1 MAVRFVLREG
11 FLGIRRNPGLFFLAV
26 SVNTITLFLLSL
38 FLLLTLNL
46 FRFTRS
52 SEERVEVAAFLTDD
66 APVKELTTQ
75 VAQLVGVDAVRFVS
89 KDDALKEFVTDLG
102 EDTTVIGFLGQNP
115 LPSSLRL
122 HIEPRYRN
130 PKGLAE
136 IEAKLRLLAGIDDVY
151 YGKEIISKLYRVI
164 TLSIIID
171 LILLIIVSA
180 TAIFVVFQTVRT
192 TLWVRNR
199 EVEIMRV
206 VGATEGTIKGPF
218 IWEGFLGGL
227 VGGVLSFGL
236 VLLAYEIAGLE
247 IGGLYFPV
255 LPFLAFQVVLGV
267 ILGVVGSDLAA
278 ERFAR

>member
-1 MAVRFVLREG
+1 MSVRFVLREG

-38 FLLLTLNL
+38 FLFLTLNL

-52 SEERVEVAAFLTDD
+52 SEERVEVAVFLADD

-102 EDTTVIGFLGQNP
+102 EDTTVIGLLGQNP

-122 HIEPRYRN
+122 RIEPRYRN

-136 IEAKLRLLAGIDDVY
+136 IEAKLRLLAGVDDVY

-164 TLSIIID
+164 TLSIIVD

-236 VLLAYEIAGLE
+236 VFVAYQIAGLE